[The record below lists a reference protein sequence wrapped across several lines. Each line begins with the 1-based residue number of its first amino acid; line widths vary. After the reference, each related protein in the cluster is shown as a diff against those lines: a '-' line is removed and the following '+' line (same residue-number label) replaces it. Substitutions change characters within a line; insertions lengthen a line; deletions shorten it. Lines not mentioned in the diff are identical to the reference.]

1 MDRQE
6 KSKKIIVTRD
16 ELYNRIEHLNAQE
29 MALKSERI
37 ALEEQDTQLRHEYI
51 ALNQTM
57 KLAEFERRLKNAQ
70 QQRQLDALVT
80 LLCEIRN
87 HFNQSRYTVFVP
99 GRRGGEWSTVE
110 NQDLHL
116 GRTTVAWG
124 INNTSGNAIYLP
136 NGRNVKFNIFDVT
149 MDTLKIQLGLNLR
162 VFIERST

>member
-1 MDRQE
+1 MQE
-6 KSKKIIVTRD
+6 RAKKIIVTRD

-29 MALKSERI
+29 MALRNERI
-37 ALEEQDTQLRHEYI
+37 ALEDKDTKLRHEYI

-57 KLAEFERRLKNAQ
+57 KSAEFETRLKNAQ
-70 QQRQLDALVT
+70 EQKQVDVLVA

-99 GRRGGEWSTVE
+99 GRKGSEWSIIE
-110 NQDLHL
+110 NQNLHL

-136 NGRNVKFNIFDVT
+136 NGSIAKFNIFDVT

-162 VFIERST
+162 VLIKRST